1 VGDSI
6 QVPKPPFRSTPC
18 SMIIWVDPI
27 EDQQLPL
34 DQLHVALYAWMIIGQ
49 KLITVHSHRMFR
61 IYHKDSALN

>member
-1 VGDSI
+1 
-6 QVPKPPFRSTPC
+6 
-18 SMIIWVDPI
+18 MIIWVDPI